1 MIIKKISTYIGLIL
15 FLFVLNS
22 CQNIKKYDK
31 PFKHNTPLIKDKD
44 IVSSGKSEISKTLEM
59 GPKPI
64 EGDAKKL
71 GKRKKISSESQRN
84 YLIISDDY
92 PLLKQRVTLK
102 FKNLDYKETMK
113 LMGKIGEINVLVG
126 DEVAGAI
133 SAELID
139 VPWDKAFQALLDMKN
154 YASDID
160 VSSNLIRVHSPET
173 LTAQETYKSERAQVV
188 KKKVELEDSV
198 EPIYSEIFRLYYITP
213 KQAKTTIEELF
224 TSSTGESSYT
234 PIQITEE
241 ATTRSILSL
250 IHI

>member
-15 FLFVLNS
+15 FLFVLNA

-102 FKNLDYKETMK
+102 FKNLDYK
-113 LMGKIGEINVLVG
+113 
-126 DEVAGAI
+126 
-133 SAELID
+133 
-139 VPWDKAFQALLDMKN
+139 DKNIFGF
-154 YASDID
+154 
-160 VSSNLIRVHSPET
+160 
-173 LTAQETYKSERAQVV
+173 
-188 KKKVELEDSV
+188 
-198 EPIYSEIFRLYYITP
+198 EIFLKNTPEPNKKLRQSKKSFQTSNYQKTDQWNESWRYYGYP
-213 KQAKTTIEELF
+213 N
-224 TSSTGESSYT
+224 Y
-234 PIQITEE
+234 
-241 ATTRSILSL
+241 
-250 IHI
+250 